1 MWSLRFEICN
11 QICSSTCHF
20 QDGRHLKIGYVLKS
34 LYLSEFLS
42 DSHQIRSKLDENFI
56 LYNFISTAI
65 TSTILI
71 SPNVNKELSFS
82 SSFFRY
88 SPLAFV
94 YPSRCL
100 KEIMVTK
107 VLYAILNLN
116 ALFFIFTISKMAAI
130 LGTRVSL
137 DLYNIVQYIFM
148 RSNPNQNLTAISTL
162 WCCYVV
168 RIMHKTF
175 HLWWVNITTVFACK
189 HSAL

>member
-1 MWSLRFEICN
+1 MWGLRFQICN
-11 QICSSTCHF
+11 RIWSSTCHF
-20 QDGRHLKIGYVLKS
+20 QDGRHLKISYVLKT

-56 LYNFISTAI
+56 LYNFIA

-71 SPNVNKELSFS
+71 STNVNKELSFS

-88 SPLAFV
+88 SPRAFV
-94 YPSRCL
+94 CPNRCL

-130 LGTRVSL
+130 LVSS
-137 DLYNIVQYIFM
+137 DLYIVQSIFT
-148 RSNPNQNLTAISTL
+148 RS
-162 WCCYVV
+162 
-168 RIMHKTF
+168 H
-175 HLWWVNITTVFACK
+175 
-189 HSAL
+189 